1 MGSKIGLTFQPL
13 QTLIWL
19 LTRTGKVPTLALR
32 KKCPNMEFFLVQ
44 VFPYC
49 TEYRDIRRKSQYSVQ
64 TWENMDQKNFCIL
77 TLFTQCGPSGIT
89 TTTTTT
95 KNQNGKKMPYK
106 IHQNLVQQK
115 ERLEL
120 EENKRKTK

>member
-1 MGSKIGLTFQPL
+1 
-13 QTLIWL
+13 
-19 LTRTGKVPTLALR
+19 
-32 KKCPNMEFFLVQ
+32 
-44 VFPYC
+44 
-49 TEYRDIRRKSQYSVQ
+49 
-64 TWENMDQKNFCIL
+64 MDQKNFCIL
-77 TLFTQCGPSGIT
+77 TLFTQCGPSDIT